1 MNPIVLYTLWSL
13 VALAAIFAVSRLL
26 VPWLLRKR
34 GVYLRRRTMF
44 GPALVFVAQDED
56 GSDVRLLN
64 VGGAFQSATYTSDE
78 LRHELVCV
86 YHRNFA
92 EVMRAAGL
100 REGRA
105 VVMGGGGY
113 SFPRWL
119 GVHTR
124 LQVEAVEIDPAVTEL
139 AREFFYLDDACAR
152 AEGRLVPVTD
162 DAWHFLQTTDA
173 RYDLVVNDAFSR
185 NKPLGPMATEP
196 GARIIHERLAADGLY
211 LANVIAPLEGRKAQV
226 LHDTLSVFAA
236 EFAHV
241 YVIPERPEE
250 PRRAA
255 CNVMVACD
263 RALDLSGV
271 EGARELRDGL
281 AP

>member
-1 MNPIVLYTLWSL
+1 MSPFVLYTLWSL

-26 VPWLLRKR
+26 VPWLLGKR

-44 GPALVFVAQDED
+44 GPALVFVSQDED
-56 GSDVRLLN
+56 GTDVRLLN
-64 VGGAFQSATYTSDE
+64 VGGAFQSATYTDEE

-86 YHRNFA
+86 YHRHFA

-100 REGRA
+100 DQGRA

-119 GVHTR
+119 GVHTHM
-124 LQVEAVEIDPAVTEL
+124 QVEAVEIDPAVTEL
-139 AREFFYLDDACAR
+139 AREFFYLDDACAL
-152 AEGRLVPVTD
+152 AEGRLVPVCD
-162 DAWHFLQTTDA
+162 DAWHFLQATDT

-185 NKPLGPMATEP
+185 NKPLGPMATAP
-196 GARIIHERLAADGLY
+196 GARIIHERLAEGGLY
-211 LANVIAPLEGRKAQV
+211 LANVIAPLEGAKARV
-226 LHDTLSVFAA
+226 LHETLAVFAE

-241 YVIPERPEE
+241 YLIPERPEE
-250 PRRAA
+250 PSRPA

-263 RALDLSGV
+263 RALDLTGID
-271 EGARELRDGL
+271 GARE
-281 AP
+281 A